1 MSGLGIISGWGR
13 ECGDG
18 NEGQQLYKKAE
29 AGNITGRLW
38 GNMYGEGSEVSEPTR
53 GEGAV
58 RSTRHLLLYWWVGG
72 HVKPRFPVLLY
83 PKSPGTLT
91 LSRSGWHAA
100 LLSRIQGPSLLA
112 PPFPHPVCST
122 AERVCLLFF

>member
-1 MSGLGIISGWGR
+1 MVGGASAAT
-13 ECGDG
+13 G

-72 HVKPRFPVLLY
+72 HVNFPFFSTRSLPEHLHSVGVGGMLL
-83 PKSPGTLT
+83 
-91 LSRSGWHAA
+91 
-100 LLSRIQGPSLLA
+100 
-112 PPFPHPVCST
+112 C
-122 AERVCLLFF
+122 